1 MLFSHEGCTQEMLMQ
16 FPAKLV
22 NLLKPGFT
30 FEVRKQSVQNESLD
44 FDLSTILA
52 TDNNES
58 FQNSFKLILRAT

>member
-1 MLFSHEGCTQEMLMQ
+1 MQ